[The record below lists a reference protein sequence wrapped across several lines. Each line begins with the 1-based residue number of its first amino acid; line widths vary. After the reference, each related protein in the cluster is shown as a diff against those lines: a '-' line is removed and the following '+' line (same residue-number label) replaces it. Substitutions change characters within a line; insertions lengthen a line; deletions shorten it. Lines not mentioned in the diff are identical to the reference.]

1 MRFDVV
7 AHFFERIEQETS
19 RLEITRLLAEL
30 LGEAEPYEVSII
42 CNLALGQLN
51 PPYEGTQFN
60 FATKSAI
67 KVVAVI
73 ADAQV
78 SEIEQRVKTVGD
90 IGEVLAQVMAT
101 TCNANQQCGEGN
113 SPSLQEVYEA
123 LCAIEQTVGSGSQE
137 KKMALVIDLLGCVGP
152 VSAKYIVRIMLG
164 TLRLGFSDMTLIDAL
179 SWMNSGDKSLR
190 KRIEDAYNICA
201 DLGLIGE
208 MLRRSGVDA
217 LDAMTIHLGI
227 PIRPAA
233 AERLPTA
240 QAIIDKIGP
249 CVVQPK
255 LDGFRVQIHLDKK
268 RQPEV
273 VRFFSRN
280 LQDMSD
286 MFPDLVPSIMA
297 LSVDTLIAEG
307 EVICYDEFGETFL
320 PFQETAKRRRKHG
333 IEQAMQDFPL
343 KLFLFDILY
352 LNGETL
358 LNKTHEERRLRLIAV
373 LGERSESD
381 KLQVISEVSIA
392 TSNELEDYF
401 LATVG
406 QGLEGI
412 VAKRPNA
419 LYQPGKRN
427 FNWIKF
433 KRQESGHLEDTIDC
447 VILGYY
453 AGEGKRAQFGIGA
466 FLVGIVN
473 HELDVFQTVAKIGT
487 GLKDA
492 QWRELRH
499 RCDALATP
507 MQPRNVRCAKELIP
521 DVWVWP
527 EIVCS
532 VRADEITLSP
542 VHTAGKTQDTLGY
555 ALRFPRIMGYRE
567 DKKAQDATAI
577 DEVQRLYEDQFI

>member
-1 MRFDVV
+1 MRFGLV

-19 RLEITRLLAEL
+19 RLAITRLLAEL
-30 LGEAEPYEVSII
+30 LSEAEPYEVSII

-67 KVVAVI
+67 KVVAMI
-73 ADAQV
+73 ADMQV
-78 SEIEQRVKTVGD
+78 SEIERQVKTVGD
-90 IGEVLAQVMAT
+90 IGEVLAQVMT
-101 TCNANQQCGEGN
+101 TTHDKNQRPGAGDLV
-113 SPSLQEVYEA
+113 SLQEVYEA
-123 LCAIEQTVGSGSQE
+123 LCEIERTTGSGSQE
-137 KKMALVIDLLGCVGP
+137 KKMALVIDLLQNVGP
-152 VSAKYIVRIMLG
+152 ASAKYILRIIVG

-179 SWMNSGDKSLR
+179 SWMDAGDKSLR

-208 MLRRSGVDA
+208 TLRRSGVDA
-217 LDAMTIHLGI
+217 LDTMTIHLGI

-233 AERLPTA
+233 AERLPSA
-240 QAIIDKIGP
+240 QAIIDKIGS
-249 CVVQPK
+249 CVAQPK
-255 LDGFRVQIHLDKK
+255 LDGFRVQIHLDKTESEPK
-268 RQPEV
+268 

-286 MFPDLVPSIMA
+286 MFPDLVPSLMT
-297 LSVDTLIAEG
+297 LPVDTLIAEG
-307 EVICYDEFGETFL
+307 EVICYDQFGETFL

-352 LNGETL
+352 LNGEML
-358 LNKTHEERRLRLIAV
+358 LNKTHEERRLFLITV
-373 LGERSESD
+373 LGERSDTD
-381 KLQVISEVSIA
+381 KLQIISEVPVA
-392 TSNELEDYF
+392 NGQELEDYF

-406 QGLEGI
+406 QGLEG
-412 VAKRPNA
+412 VVVKRPNA
-419 LYQPGKRN
+419 IYQPGKRN

-433 KRQESGHLEDTIDC
+433 KRQESGHLEDTVDC

-473 HELDVFQTVAKIGT
+473 RELDVFQTVAKIGT

-507 MQPRNVRCAKELIP
+507 TQPRNVRCAKELIP

-542 VHTAGKTQDTLGY
+542 VHTAGKTADRPGY

-577 DEVQRLYEDQFI
+577 DEIERLYEDQFL